1 MRHKERPAIRTQFI
15 IFNLFGDYVNLRGGT
30 VWTSGLLEVLGVL
43 GVSERAARSTLSR
56 MKHNGWLESTKI
68 GRRSMYTLTE
78 KGKSLLS
85 EGSERLFEPRP
96 VEWDGCWHLV
106 TYSLPQDKRAL
117 RQQFKKRLS
126 WLGYGMLEPGTMIA
140 SFARKERV
148 ITLIDEL
155 KVDGYV
161 HFFTKAHLEQLD
173 HKEIVSKCWDLETL
187 NEQYE
192 AFIEK
197 HRPNYK
203 ALRDRYQDE
212 GNLSAQDSFTQRFWA
227 TFEFS
232 AFPRQDPNLPGELL
246 PADWRGSEAVE
257 FISTYRDLLRKPSET
272 FVSESLG
279 LEPLTSAE
287 HDPKDGILVR

>member
-15 IFNLFGDYVNLRGGT
+15 IFNLFGDYVNMRGGA

-68 GRRSMYTLTE
+68 GRRSMYALTE

-96 VEWDGCWHLV
+96 AKWDGCWHLV

-140 SFARKERV
+140 SIARKERV
-148 ITLIDEL
+148 FALIKEL
-155 KVDGYV
+155 KVERYV
-161 HFFTKAHLEQLD
+161 HFFTRAYLERID

-187 NEQYE
+187 NKQYA

-197 HRPNYK
+197 HRPNFSGLQAHYVN
-203 ALRDRYQDE
+203 E
-212 GNLSAQDSFTQRFWA
+212 GSLSAEDSFTQRFWA
-227 TFEFS
+227 TFEYS

-246 PADWRGSEAVE
+246 PSDWQGSEAAE
-257 FISTYRDLLRKPSET
+257 FISTYRDLLRVPSET
-272 FVSESLG
+272 YVNKSLG
-279 LEPLTSAE
+279 LKPLASNALQS
-287 HDPKDGILVR
+287 KNGILVR